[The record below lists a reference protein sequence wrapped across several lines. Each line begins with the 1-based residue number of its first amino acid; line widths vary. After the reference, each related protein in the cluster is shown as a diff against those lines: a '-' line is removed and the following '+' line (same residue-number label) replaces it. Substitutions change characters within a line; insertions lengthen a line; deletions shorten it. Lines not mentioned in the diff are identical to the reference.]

1 MAQQDSMQFY
11 EMIGAPLLAIVHA
24 EFQAAQAT
32 AEYIER
38 IGFEEE
44 DPDAVAPEG
53 VDNLGRLKMASF
65 RQTRRRPDGGV
76 EEWDVRIPKLSLAPI
91 PMMQVKE
98 ADLDFS
104 LKITDVESRMVSRT
118 TLAHTS
124 RTRGVDSDRG
134 KMGGPPLSRENDFL
148 STNRVEFK
156 TAMASMN
163 SRAESGRRRA
173 SEMQMRVKMKI
184 VPADIPTGIKHL
196 LQLMD
201 DSVDMKPV
209 EPAANKAPTGG
220 EESSMD

>member
-11 EMIGAPLLAIVHA
+11 EMIGAPLLAFVQA

-32 AEYIER
+32 AEFIER

-44 DPDAVAPEG
+44 DANAETPGRADK
-53 VDNLGRLKMASF
+53 LGRLKMATF

-76 EEWDVRIPKLSLAPI
+76 EEWDVSIPKLSLAPI

-104 LKITDVESRMVSRT
+104 LKITDIESRVVSRT
-118 TLAHTS
+118 TLAHTPK
-124 RTRGVDSDRG
+124 TVDFGSESETKRRLA
-134 KMGGPPLSRENDFL
+134 PPPNKDFL

-156 TAMASMN
+156 TAMASM
-163 SRAESGRRRA
+163 SQRGEDGLRRA
-173 SEMQMRVKMKI
+173 SEMQMKVKMKI

-201 DSVDMKPV
+201 EAVEMNPVKP
-209 EPAANKAPTGG
+209 N
-220 EESSMD
+220 MDEK